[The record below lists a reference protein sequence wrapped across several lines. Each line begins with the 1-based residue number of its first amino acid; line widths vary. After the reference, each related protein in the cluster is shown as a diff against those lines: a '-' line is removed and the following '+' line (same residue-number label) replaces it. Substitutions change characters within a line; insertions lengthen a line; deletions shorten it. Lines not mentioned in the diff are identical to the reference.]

1 MLNFPIV
8 KKSGAR
14 FEVCVCVCVAR
25 WGGGPLP
32 YLAYIVRVCAAEY
45 KVLKIKQGVVF
56 YYFKSKILI
65 FFFIILI
72 VKFA

>member
-1 MLNFPIV
+1 M
-8 KKSGAR
+8 
-14 FEVCVCVCVAR
+14 CVER
-25 WGGGPLP
+25 GGGGPLP

>member
-14 FEVCVCVCVAR
+14 FEVCVCVCVER
-25 WGGGPLP
+25 GGGGPLP